1 VGKKEMQEPTYL
13 ILTVLVTEPLHGYA
27 ILSEVEDLSAGRV
40 RMRVGTL
47 YAALERLAR
56 EGLVEVDREEIVS
69 GRLRRYYR
77 ITGQGAEAL
86 SQEAQRLARLAGQA
100 RRRLAQRPIQA
111 RVLGV
116 ECAGGGA

>member
-77 ITGQGAEAL
+77 ITGQGAEVL

-111 RVLGV
+111 RVLGLGS
-116 ECAGGGA
+116 AGGGA